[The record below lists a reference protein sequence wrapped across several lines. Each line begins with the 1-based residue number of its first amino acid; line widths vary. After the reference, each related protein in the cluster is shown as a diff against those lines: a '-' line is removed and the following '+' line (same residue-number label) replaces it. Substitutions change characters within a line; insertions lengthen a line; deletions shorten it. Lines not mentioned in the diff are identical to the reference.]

1 MKSYIHRLAE
11 PLFSQTAE
19 IMRIVLVSGPRQCGK
34 TTLLKAML
42 TKDDLFLTFDDD
54 ETLRSAI
61 ADPNAFLRFY
71 SQKYKRIALDEI
83 QKAPVLL
90 GALKKTAD
98 EDPRPGRFLISG
110 SSNYQAL
117 PGAVESL
124 AGRLGEVRLRTM
136 SAREMAGNCSVDLI
150 DRLCQKDFG
159 PLFYS
164 PQDCSKSIVLAKALE
179 GGYPGIIGKQPQSR
193 SIWFRNYIS
202 RLIEKDLKDL
212 GSFEKNGI
220 MQHILDYLCLNSSR
234 TLNVATL
241 AQALGTTGVTLR
253 RYLSAL
259 QTMYLV
265 NEVPAW
271 SKIPISRITKAPKWF
286 ISDSGLM
293 GACTRQTNIDS
304 FMLWV
309 AKNGK
314 AGSDFIGNLIET
326 WVYNQLAPAIEATQE
341 WSLYHLRVS
350 ERQEIDFVLENSL
363 GELLLI
369 EVKASESIATEDFN
383 HIRWF
388 SECNQGNVLGGIV
401 LYCGQTVRTFGENL
415 TAVPM
420 AALWNS

>member
-71 SQKYKRIALDEI
+71 SQKYKRIALDEV

-110 SSNYQAL
+110 SSNYQAR

-212 GSFEKNGI
+212 GSFEKTASCSTYWI
-220 MQHILDYLCLNSSR
+220 
-234 TLNVATL
+234 
-241 AQALGTTGVTLR
+241 
-253 RYLSAL
+253 
-259 QTMYLV
+259 
-265 NEVPAW
+265 
-271 SKIPISRITKAPKWF
+271 IS
-286 ISDSGLM
+286 
-293 GACTRQTNIDS
+293 
-304 FMLWV
+304 V
-309 AKNGK
+309 
-314 AGSDFIGNLIET
+314 
-326 WVYNQLAPAIEATQE
+326 
-341 WSLYHLRVS
+341 
-350 ERQEIDFVLENSL
+350 
-363 GELLLI
+363 
-369 EVKASESIATEDFN
+369 
-383 HIRWF
+383 
-388 SECNQGNVLGGIV
+388 
-401 LYCGQTVRTFGENL
+401 
-415 TAVPM
+415 
-420 AALWNS
+420 

>member
-164 PQDCSKSIVLAKALE
+164 PQDCSKSIVLSKALE

-212 GSFEKNGI
+212 GSFEKTASCSTYWI
-220 MQHILDYLCLNSSR
+220 
-234 TLNVATL
+234 
-241 AQALGTTGVTLR
+241 
-253 RYLSAL
+253 
-259 QTMYLV
+259 
-265 NEVPAW
+265 
-271 SKIPISRITKAPKWF
+271 IS
-286 ISDSGLM
+286 
-293 GACTRQTNIDS
+293 
-304 FMLWV
+304 V
-309 AKNGK
+309 
-314 AGSDFIGNLIET
+314 
-326 WVYNQLAPAIEATQE
+326 
-341 WSLYHLRVS
+341 
-350 ERQEIDFVLENSL
+350 
-363 GELLLI
+363 
-369 EVKASESIATEDFN
+369 
-383 HIRWF
+383 
-388 SECNQGNVLGGIV
+388 
-401 LYCGQTVRTFGENL
+401 
-415 TAVPM
+415 
-420 AALWNS
+420 

>member
-150 DRLCQKDFG
+150 DRLCQKISVRCFTRRRIVVS
-159 PLFYS
+159 PLCF
-164 PQDCSKSIVLAKALE
+164 PRRSKAAIRASSANSRNLAPSGFE
-179 GGYPGIIGKQPQSR
+179 TTFPDSSR
-193 SIWFRNYIS
+193 KIS
-202 RLIEKDLKDL
+202 RTSARLKKRHHAAHTGL
-212 GSFEKNGI
+212 SLFE
-220 MQHILDYLCLNSSR
+220 
-234 TLNVATL
+234 
-241 AQALGTTGVTLR
+241 
-253 RYLSAL
+253 L
-259 QTMYLV
+259 QSNT
-265 NEVPAW
+265 
-271 SKIPISRITKAPKWF
+271 
-286 ISDSGLM
+286 
-293 GACTRQTNIDS
+293 
-304 FMLWV
+304 
-309 AKNGK
+309 
-314 AGSDFIGNLIET
+314 
-326 WVYNQLAPAIEATQE
+326 
-341 WSLYHLRVS
+341 
-350 ERQEIDFVLENSL
+350 
-363 GELLLI
+363 
-369 EVKASESIATEDFN
+369 
-383 HIRWF
+383 
-388 SECNQGNVLGGIV
+388 
-401 LYCGQTVRTFGENL
+401 
-415 TAVPM
+415 
-420 AALWNS
+420 